1 MRCLRSALLMSLIA
15 SIFPSASPSKRIL
28 IAHYFHP
35 LLKKA
40 VFITHDLIPKSAV
53 LLSARVQFFLLFLSF
68 RIAHP
73 QREIHVLRCVFF
85 LSNVHREVAP
95 FYFRLLLQQWP
106 VVISAD
112 EAAGLFETK
121 NV

>member
-1 MRCLRSALLMSLIA
+1 MSLIA
-15 SIFPSASPSKRIL
+15 SIFPSASPSKRIS

-53 LLSARVQFFLLFLSF
+53 LLSARVQFFCCFFLLES
-68 RIAHP
+68 RIRSVKFTFYA
-73 QREIHVLRCVFF
+73 VFF

-121 NV
+121 YV